1 MKMLHAGDKLEEPS
15 VVVESELCARHM
27 IVSGKLIEQGGQ
39 GAPGN
44 LLVFSEST
52 MIRCS
57 PGGSASLAFAVLLQ
71 VVSDQERDA
80 DHREPA
86 EGRTDQEVQADGRR

>member
-39 GAPGN
+39 GAKHQG
-44 LLVFSEST
+44 
-52 MIRCS
+52 I
-57 PGGSASLAFAVLLQ
+57 SLSFQNQL
-71 VVSDQERDA
+71 
-80 DHREPA
+80 
-86 EGRTDQEVQADGRR
+86 